1 VAGKGGRRRREAVTR
16 PPEIGKHRSNQLATL
31 RSSLER
37 KEMLGDSLDVADFY
51 RRTVVILFTQD
62 GEK

>member
-1 VAGKGGRRRREAVTR
+1 
-16 PPEIGKHRSNQLATL
+16 LATL